1 MIFSSYCLTVRIQ
14 NKFQINTW
22 ITHVNDE
29 GITFYYW
36 LIDELI
42 FFSSLLLINDQSSY
56 VIKNWMKIETSWYQ
70 MKWYTQGKRY
80 NQKAFYWHFPD
91 IFKWTEWLILV
102 CNIAFSYTLY
112 IYILC
117 LQYDFLKMETD
128 DFHIEYLFKNMFS
141 LQFSWSWD
149 KRVFIFLRH
158 PVHEPVNLLN
168 QKKRKQ
174 VLLLKFCRKQ
184 GKLSYFAKCH
194 VYVPCSYCNLL
205 VGSNLKSWT
214 YLNMLLAPGI
224 RLGCIYNTHN
234 TLLAW

>member
-1 MIFSSYCLTVRIQ
+1 
-14 NKFQINTW
+14 
-22 ITHVNDE
+22 
-29 GITFYYW
+29 
-36 LIDELI
+36 
-42 FFSSLLLINDQSSY
+42 
-56 VIKNWMKIETSWYQ
+56 
-70 MKWYTQGKRY
+70 
-80 NQKAFYWHFPD
+80 
-91 IFKWTEWLILV
+91 
-102 CNIAFSYTLY
+102 
-112 IYILC
+112 
-117 LQYDFLKMETD
+117 METD

-214 YLNMLLAPGI
+214 YLNMLLAPV
-224 RLGCIYNTHN
+224 CIYNTHN
-234 TLLAW
+234 TTAWITSKSNDIYWKISKKTTENTKQYCTSLF